1 MSLTSAFRVITG
13 VGRRPLRPAPSEG
26 PLRIAMTIES
36 VLLGGA
42 EVVMLQLS
50 EELRRRGHTVF
61 PIGPGDREGWLSAK
75 VREVG
80 FEWHTYPLRSPV
92 DFGCAEAMA
101 RMFTAMR
108 ADVVHGHEFTTS
120 VYGAAGARLAG
131 IPHVMS
137 MHGNQKMLEARQ
149 RRVALRWAMGI
160 SQATVAVSGDT
171 KTHLEQGLGL
181 RPGSVTVV
189 RNGIP
194 DRRGAAAG
202 VRAELGVG
210 EQDLM
215 VLAIGS
221 LMKRKGHRVLLEAMC
236 RLDAA
241 GFSPRWKI
249 AIAGEGAERAD
260 LEAFITDRGL
270 TGRAI
275 LLGNRDDVP
284 DLQAAA
290 DVFAMPSL
298 WEGLPLAVLEA
309 MFAANPVIATT
320 ASGIPEAITHDESGL
335 LIPPGDPDALASAL
349 RRLLSD
355 AALRTRLGAQARAR
369 AERDFSIGA
378 MADGYERLYRSRP
391 AR

>member
-1 MSLTSAFRVITG
+1 MLTSAFRVLTG
-13 VGRRPLRPAPSEG
+13 AGRRPFRPAPAEG
-26 PLRIAMTIES
+26 PLRIAMSIES

-50 EELRRRGHTVF
+50 EELRRRGHTVI
-61 PIGPGDREGWLSAK
+61 PIGPGDRTGWLDANF
-75 VREVG
+75 RARG
-80 FEWHTYPLRSPV
+80 FDWHTYPLRAPV
-92 DFGCAEAMA
+92 DFACAEAMA
-101 RMFTAMR
+101 RLFIELR
-108 ADVVHGHEFTTS
+108 ADVAHGHEFTTS

-137 MHGNQKMLEARQ
+137 MHGNQKMLDARQ

-171 KTHLEQGLGL
+171 KVHLEQGLRL
-181 RPGSVTVV
+181 PPGMVTVV

-194 DRRGAAAG
+194 DRAG
-202 VRAELGVG
+202 SATRVRRELGVG
-210 EQDLM
+210 EADLL

-221 LMKRKGHRVLLEAMC
+221 LMKRKGHRVLLEAM
-236 RLDAA
+236 RRVDAEGGTPA
-241 GFSPRWKI
+241 WKV

-260 LEAFITDRGL
+260 LEAFIAEHGL
-270 TGRAI
+270 GGRAI

-290 DVFAMPSL
+290 DIFAMPSL

-320 ASGIPEAITHDESGL
+320 ASGIPEAITHDENGL
-335 LIPPGDPDALASAL
+335 LIPPGDPDALAASL
-349 RRLLSD
+349 RRLLRD
-355 AALRTRLGAQARAR
+355 PALRERLGSRARAR
-369 AERDFSIGA
+369 AQRDFSIDA
-378 MADGYERLYRSRP
+378 MADGYERLYRSRGP
-391 AR
+391 R